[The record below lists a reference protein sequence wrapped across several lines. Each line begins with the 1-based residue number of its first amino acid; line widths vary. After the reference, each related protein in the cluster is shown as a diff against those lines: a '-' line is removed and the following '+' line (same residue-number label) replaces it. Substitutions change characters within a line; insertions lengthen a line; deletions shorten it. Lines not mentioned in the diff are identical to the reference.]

1 MGACLRSVL
10 GVKND
15 GDVVMTLDKKGL
27 EKANW
32 GGIFSGLFN
41 IRGQTPQNP

>member
-1 MGACLRSVL
+1 MAVNLTLSDFMSVL

-32 GGIFSGLFN
+32 GAHIAEVLKEV
-41 IRGQTPQNP
+41 